1 MSNDTPLPKVSIG
14 HDYSWALKS
23 TTPERGD
30 VLLSVSVEW
39 SGGDQGTA
47 EPDPEWLAA
56 LGAEQV
62 ANVLVAIEARLGAAA
77 VMTTLATA
85 MELYRE
91 NVDG

>member
-30 VLLSVSVEW
+30 VLLSVSGEW
-39 SGGDQGTA
+39 SGGVSHG
-47 EPDPEWLAA
+47 EPIDEEWLAA

-62 ANVLVAIEARLGAAA
+62 CNVLVAIQARLGAAM

-85 MELYRE
+85 MELYRD
-91 NVDG
+91 NVHH